1 MKKGILVTS
10 FGTSHK
16 DTREKSIEAIEN
28 LVKEKY
34 GSDVVERAFTSNIIR
49 RVISKKE
56 GIKINNHKEGAEILK
71 QRGFDDI
78 VTMSL
83 HIIEGSEYKTKISRE
98 YGVITKPLLYND
110 KDYIKIVNDEEFN
123 NFEGNDAIVFMGHGS
138 EDVADSTYGKLQKIY
153 ESEGKEHIYIGTV
166 EGKITLDDI
175 IEKIKNKGY
184 KKILL
189 KPFMIVAGDHAKND
203 MASDEEDSWKT
214 ILENE
219 GFEVN
224 TCLRGMGE
232 YPVVQEMFMTKLSEV
247 F

>member
-166 EGKITLDDI
+166 EGKITLEDI

>member
-28 LVKEKY
+28 LVKKKY